1 MNINPYKI
9 ILEPVLT
16 EKSVNLKEMNK
27 YVFKVNDN
35 ANKNSVKQA
44 VETLFKVKV
53 SGVRIVNTKDKKAR
67 VGRYEG
73 YRSGWKKAIVTLKE
87 GKIEYTD
94 VKK

>member
-53 SGVRIVNTKDKKAR
+53 GGVRIVNTKDKKAR

>member
-1 MNINPYKI
+1 MSINSYKI
-9 ILEPVLT
+9 IIEPVLT
-16 EKSVNLKEMNK
+16 EKSVNLKEQNK
-27 YVFKVNDN
+27 YVFKVSDN
-35 ANKNSVKQA
+35 ANKISVKKA
-44 VETLFKVKV
+44 VEDLFKVKV
-53 SGVRIVNTKDKKAR
+53 GNVRVVNTKAKKAR

>member
-1 MNINPYKI
+1 MELNPYKI

-16 EKSVNLKEMNK
+16 EKSVGLKEMNK
-27 YVFKVNDN
+27 YVFKVVDN
-35 ANKNSVKQA
+35 ANKKSVKYA
-44 VETLFKVKV
+44 VEKLFKVKV
-53 SGVRIVNTKDKKAR
+53 GDVKIINTKDKKVR